1 MIRFALIFV
10 VTFIGMEL
18 FSYLAHRFVYHGW
31 GWPIHKSHHSAR
43 KGVFERNDIFP
54 ALFATITAAFMIYAL
69 SEAGSLELTAVA
81 TGITSYGMV
90 YFAIHDLYVHR
101 RVRRFPVR
109 IPFLRRLKQAHVVH
123 HRYGGEP
130 YGLLF
135 FAHPGKM
142 AVEKIDEDGP
152 V

>member
-10 VTFIGMEL
+10 VTFMAMEL
-18 FSYLAHRFVYHGW
+18 FSYLVHRFVYHGW
-31 GWPIHKSHHSAR
+31 AWPIHKSHHSAR

-69 SEAGSLELTAVA
+69 SDAGSLERSAVA
-81 TGITSYGMV
+81 IGITAYGMA

-101 RVRRFPVR
+101 RVKRFPVR
-109 IPFLRRLKQAHVVH
+109 IPFLRKLKQAHAVH
-123 HRYGGEP
+123 HRHGGEP

-135 FAHPGKM
+135 FAYPRKL
-142 AVEKIDEDGP
+142 AVEKVDEANP